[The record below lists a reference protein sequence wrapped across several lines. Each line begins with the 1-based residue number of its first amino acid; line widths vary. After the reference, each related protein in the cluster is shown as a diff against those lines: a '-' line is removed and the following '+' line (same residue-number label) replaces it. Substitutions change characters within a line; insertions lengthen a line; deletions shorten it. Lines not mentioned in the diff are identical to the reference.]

1 MSTLCYRSL
10 HSSPSQLRCQTTD
23 PCSTF
28 ENTTV
33 WLGSRADGK
42 FCCKQKRWGYGLC
55 WVGVPFPYCIVLL
68 RAWSRQL
75 KLDLTRGIS
84 LAVLAF
90 SEVKAAGSKVTSPQ
104 KIWLD
109 AYDDIFGLEH
119 YTQSRH
125 KAGLLRGSSDQHAK
139 QFPCSS
145 CRGRGYVRC
154 EECDITSPNG
164 GCSFCVGKGFRT
176 CPRCLGERVVWEQT
190 FNESSWDTV
199 NAISLL
205 KVPDDEAIES
215 MEIPMTP
222 IRKTNRVYGPLS
234 IETRE
239 KIKRSL
245 KELEQRTRSISIRM
259 RNLHKDPVLHARR
272 VAAIKKAKG
281 TPEARQW
288 ISAKQKQYFSDPE
301 NRRKRSIRMKGV
313 KYFCRNCGGEGHKK
327 NSCPNSE
334 AIENSLHGPRP
345 YHCRLCLQLGHQ
357 ARTCPQN
364 PISKSNKSLQNASKS
379 LAGFNVK
386 ASQRRTYRCSSC
398 CQVGHSKRTCPNLSE
413 HSSIPS

>member
-1 MSTLCYRSL
+1 
-10 HSSPSQLRCQTTD
+10 
-23 PCSTF
+23 
-28 ENTTV
+28 
-33 WLGSRADGK
+33 
-42 FCCKQKRWGYGLC
+42 
-55 WVGVPFPYCIVLL
+55 
-68 RAWSRQL
+68 
-75 KLDLTRGIS
+75 
-84 LAVLAF
+84 
-90 SEVKAAGSKVTSPQ
+90 
-104 KIWLD
+104 
-109 AYDDIFGLEH
+109 
-119 YTQSRH
+119 
-125 KAGLLRGSSDQHAK
+125 
-139 QFPCSS
+139 
-145 CRGRGYVRC
+145 
-154 EECDITSPNG
+154 
-164 GCSFCVGKGFRT
+164 
-176 CPRCLGERVVWEQT
+176 
-190 FNESSWDTV
+190 
-199 NAISLL
+199 
-205 KVPDDEAIES
+205 